1 MRLTHLKNVS
11 YHDTYTLQNSRGEDQ
26 SYDLTYKFWPAPRRD
41 HEFQDIRWYVLN
53 LEIEVVHDPSN
64 DDPRLPISMVIDR
77 LIDEVLDYAYDVL
90 VEKLGIYNLINF
102 QPMRMGGITVI
113 LMKDPE
119 GNILYS
125 SDNKDSD
132 TARWIHKSIVWREHE
147 DELTRLDD
155 EEARAEEENNV

>member
-1 MRLTHLKNVS
+1 MRISHLKNVS

-26 SYDLTYKFWPAPRRD
+26 SYDLTYRFWPAPRYD
-41 HEFQDIRWYVLN
+41 HEFQDIRWYSLN

-64 DDPRLPISMVIDR
+64 DDPRLPILIVIDR

-113 LMKDPE
+113 TMKDPE
-119 GNILYS
+119 GNLLYS
-125 SDNKDSD
+125 SDGRDQNTD
-132 TARWIHKSIVWREHE
+132 RWISYSRVWREHE

-155 EEARAEEENNV
+155 EEARAEEDV